1 LVCFVYVVCLVSLV
15 DPEEQNKP
23 DKPNKPDEPDKRS
36 MIVSP
41 EEFDR
46 WIQEA
51 LAELP
56 PRFAALAEEVAIV
69 VEEEPSLEVLRDLEL
84 ESEDD
89 LLGLYQG
96 IPIDETSFFQPA
108 GELPARI
115 SIYRG
120 PILRL
125 CRTKADVIQEVR
137 DTVVH
142 ELGHH
147 VGLDDEEMPY

>member
-1 LVCFVYVVCLVSLV
+1 LV
-15 DPEEQNKP
+15 E
-23 DKPNKPDEPDKRS
+23 PNKPDEPIQPDKQNKPEKPAKRS

-51 LAELP
+51 LTELP
-56 PRFAALAEEVAIV
+56 PRFAALAEEVSIV
-69 VEEEPSLEVLRDLEL
+69 VEEEPSSEVLEDLEL

-96 IPIDETSFFQPA
+96 VPIDQSSFFQPA

-125 CRTKADVIQEVR
+125 CSTKTEVIHEVR

>member
-1 LVCFVYVVCLVSLV
+1 MARHDHMSPEAFAKLVQQAIADLPPLYAKLMESIAVVI
-15 DPEEQNKP
+15 E
-23 DKPNKPDEPDKRS
+23 DEPPK
-36 MIVSP
+36 
-41 EEFDR
+41 
-46 WIQEA
+46 
-51 LAELP
+51 
-56 PRFAALAEEVAIV
+56 
-69 VEEEPSLEVLRDLEL
+69 EVLEDLEL

-96 IPIDETSFFQPA
+96 QSLAADSFFRPG
-108 GELPARI
+108 GEAPPQI

-125 CRTKADVIQEVR
+125 CESPEEVVQEVY

-147 VGLDDEEMPY
+147 VGLDDDDMPY

>member
-1 LVCFVYVVCLVSLV
+1 MTGSRQPLT
-15 DPEEQNKP
+15 
-23 DKPNKPDEPDKRS
+23 
-36 MIVSP
+36 VSP
-41 EEFDR
+41 EEFDQ

-51 LAELP
+51 LAGLP
-56 PRFAALAEEVAIV
+56 APFASLVDEVSIV
-69 VEEEPSLEVLRDLEL
+69 VEEEPSAEVLQEFEL

-96 IPIDETSFFQPA
+96 VSIDETSFFQPA

-115 SIYRG
+115 AIYRG

-125 CRTKADVIQEVR
+125 CRTKDEVIHEVR

>member
-1 LVCFVYVVCLVSLV
+1 MARHDHIS
-15 DPEEQNKP
+15 
-23 DKPNKPDEPDKRS
+23 S
-36 MIVSP
+36 
-41 EEFDR
+41 
-46 WIQEA
+46 EA
-51 LAELP
+51 FAELAQQAIADLP
-56 PRFAALAEEVAIV
+56 PPYAQLMESIAVV
-69 VEEEPSLEVLRDLEL
+69 VEEEPPKDVLEDLEL

-96 IPIDETSFFQPA
+96 QSLAADSFFRSG
-108 GELPARI
+108 GEPPPRI

-125 CRTKADVIQEVR
+125 GENPEEVVQEVY

-147 VGLDDEEMPY
+147 VGLDDDEMPY